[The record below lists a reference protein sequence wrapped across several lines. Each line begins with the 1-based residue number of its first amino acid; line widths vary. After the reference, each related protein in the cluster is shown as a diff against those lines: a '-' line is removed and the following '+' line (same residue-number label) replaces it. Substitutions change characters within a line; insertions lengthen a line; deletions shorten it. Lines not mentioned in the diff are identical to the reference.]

1 MIKFIDISGWQKG
14 INIEAVAKNG
24 CLGAVVVKATEGT
37 NHVDSQCD
45 TYVQQCIVNKIPFG
59 YYHFG
64 RNKNAKVEA
73 EFFRNNTRNYEQHGI
88 PILDWEDNQS
98 VAWVNAFV
106 EHYHALTGIWP
117 WVYGNAWRFN
127 QGTVNTNC
135 GRWIAGYPANGITDI
150 NYGLNTDMP
159 YKVNN
164 GIVCA
169 WQFSSS
175 VRIAGYG
182 SNLDGDVFYG
192 DAEAW
197 AKYAMAADAL
207 VPVPTPSPSAP
218 SQTPQGS
225 VLDLVC
231 QIIDGNI
238 NGDARKAFLGTRYG
252 EVQGF
257 IQHIYDSSTETLAAE
272 VWQGR
277 YGNDPVRTKVLNIAG
292 KAAAVQAVV
301 NGGSVSARRT
311 YTVKAGD
318 TLSGIAAKYGTSYQ
332 TLARINGI
340 TNPNLIYGGQTIK
353 IS

>member
-14 INIEAVAKNG
+14 IDVKAVVENG
-24 CLGAVVVKATEGT
+24 GLGAVVVKATEGT
-37 NHVDSQCD
+37 NFVDSQCD
-45 TYVQQCIVNKIPFG
+45 AYVQRCIANKIPFG
-59 YYHFG
+59 YYHFA
-64 RNKNAKVEA
+64 RNNDAKAEA
-73 EFFRNNTRNYEQHGI
+73 EFFRDNTRNYEHCGI
-88 PILDWEDNQS
+88 PILDWEADQS

-117 WVYGNAWRFN
+117 WVYGNTWRFN

-135 GRWIAGYPANGITDI
+135 GRWVAGYPSNGITDI
-150 NYGLNTDMP
+150 NYGVNNDMP

-164 GIVCA
+164 GLVCA

-182 SNLDGDVFYG
+182 GNLDGDVFYG
-192 DAEAW
+192 DAKAW
-197 AKYAMAADAL
+197 ANYAMAADTPAQTPAPA
-207 VPVPTPSPSAP
+207 PVP
-218 SQTPQGS
+218 TPQGS

-238 NGDARKAFLGTRYG
+238 NGDARKAFLGTRYD

-257 IQHIYDSSTETLAAE
+257 IQHIFDASPATLAAE

-292 KAAAVQAVV
+292 KAAAVQAAV
-301 NGGSVSARRT
+301 NGGNASAGRV

-318 TLSGIAAKYGTSYQ
+318 TLSSIAIKYGTSYQ
-332 TLARINGI
+332 VLAQINGI
-340 TNPNLIYGGQTIK
+340 ANPNLIYTGQTIK
-353 IS
+353 LP

>member
-1 MIKFIDISGWQKG
+1 MIKFIDISNWQKG
-14 INIEAVAKNG
+14 IDVATVVKNG
-24 CLGAVVVKATEGT
+24 GLGAVVVKATEGV
-37 NHVDSQCD
+37 NYVDRYCD
-45 TYVQQCIVNKIPFG
+45 GFVQQCVANKIPFG
-59 YYHFG
+59 YYHFA
-64 RNKNAKVEA
+64 RNNNPKAEA
-73 EFFRNNTRNYEQHGI
+73 EFFRNNTRNYEHCGI
-88 PILDWEDNQS
+88 PILDWEDNES

-117 WVYGNAWRFN
+117 WIYANAWRFN
-127 QGTVNTNC
+127 HGHVNTNC

-150 NYGLNTDMP
+150 NYGLNHDMP
-159 YKVNN
+159 YEVHG

-182 SNLDGDVFYG
+182 GSLDGDVFYG

-197 AKYAMAADAL
+197 AKYAMAADA
-207 VPVPTPSPSAP
+207 PAQTPTPAP
-218 SQTPQGS
+218 SQVPQGS

-238 NGDARKAFLGTRYG
+238 NGDARKAFLGTRYN

-292 KAAAVQAVV
+292 KAAAVQAAV
-301 NGGSVSARRT
+301 NGGNASTRRT

-340 TNPNLIYGGQTIK
+340 ANPNLIYPGQVLK
-353 IS
+353 I

>member
-1 MIKFIDISGWQKG
+1 MIKFIDISGWQNG
-14 INIEAVAKNG
+14 IDIKAVVENG
-24 CLGAVVVKATEGT
+24 GLGAVVAKATEGT
-37 NHVDSQCD
+37 DFVDGQCD
-45 TYVQQCIVNKIPFG
+45 VYIQQCIANKIPFG

-64 RNKNAKVEA
+64 RSNGAKAEA
-73 EFFRNNTRNYEQHGI
+73 EFFRNNTRNYEHHGI
-88 PILDWEDNQS
+88 PILDWENDQS
-98 VAWVNAFV
+98 VAWVNTFV

-135 GRWIAGYPANGITDI
+135 GRWIAGYPSDDIADI
-150 NYGLNTDMP
+150 NYGINNDMP

-164 GIVCA
+164 GLVCA

-175 VRIAGYG
+175 VYIPGYD

-192 DAEAW
+192 DAKAW
-197 AKYAMAADAL
+197 ANYAMATGAPAPAPAPA
-207 VPVPTPSPSAP
+207 PVAS
-218 SQTPQGS
+218 PQGS

-238 NGDARKAFLGTRYG
+238 NGDARKAFLGTRYA

-257 IQHIYDSSTETLAAE
+257 IQHIFDASPATLAAE

-292 KAAAVQAVV
+292 KAAAVQAAV
-301 NGGSVSARRT
+301 NGSNASARRT
-311 YTVKAGD
+311 YTVRAGD
-318 TLSGIAAKYGTSYQ
+318 TLSGIAAKYGTTWQ
-332 TLARINGI
+332 VLKAKNGLH
-340 TNPNLIYGGQTIK
+340 NPNLIYPGQVLK
-353 IS
+353 I

>member
-14 INIEAVAKNG
+14 IDVKTVVENG
-24 CLGAVVVKATEGT
+24 GLGAVVTKATEGI
-37 NHVDSQCD
+37 NFVDSQCD
-45 TYVQQCIVNKIPFG
+45 IHVQQCIANKIPFG
-59 YYHFG
+59 YYHFAG
-64 RNKNAKVEA
+64 NNGAEAEA
-73 EFFRNNTRNYEQHGI
+73 EFFRNNTRNYEHCGI
-88 PILDWEDNQS
+88 PILDWEGDQS

-135 GRWIAGYPANGITDI
+135 GRWIAGYPSDGITDI
-150 NYGLNTDMP
+150 NYGLGNDMP

-164 GIVCA
+164 GLVCA

-175 VRIAGYG
+175 VHIAGYG
-182 SNLDGDVFYG
+182 GNLDGDVFYG
-192 DAEAW
+192 DAKAW
-197 AKYAMAADAL
+197 ANYAMATGAPAPAPAPA
-207 VPVPTPSPSAP
+207 PVP
-218 SQTPQGS
+218 TPQGS

-238 NGDARKAFLGTRYG
+238 NGDARKAFLGTRYA

-257 IQHIYDSSTETLAAE
+257 IQHIFDASPATLAAE

-292 KAAAVQAVV
+292 KAAAVQAAV
-301 NGGSVSARRT
+301 NGGNASAGRT

-332 TLARINGI
+332 VLAQINGI
-340 TNPNLIYGGQTIK
+340 ANPNLIYAGQTIK
-353 IS
+353 LP

>member
-14 INIEAVAKNG
+14 IDIKAVVENG
-24 CLGAVVVKATEGT
+24 GLGAVVAKATEGT
-37 NHVDSQCD
+37 NFVDGQCD
-45 TYVQQCIVNKIPFG
+45 VYIQQCIANKIPFG

-64 RNKNAKVEA
+64 NNNDAKAEA
-73 EFFRNNTRNYEQHGI
+73 EFFRNNTRNYEHHGI

-135 GRWIAGYPANGITDI
+135 GRWVAGYPSNGITDI
-150 NYGLNTDMP
+150 NYGVNNKMP

-164 GIVCA
+164 GLVCA

-182 SNLDGDVFYG
+182 GNLDGDVFYG
-192 DAEAW
+192 DAKAW
-197 AKYAMAADAL
+197 ANYAMATDA
-207 VPVPTPSPSAP
+207 PAPAPTPTPVAA
-218 SQTPQGS
+218 PQGS

-238 NGDARKAFLGTRYG
+238 NGDARKAFLGTRYA

-257 IQHIYDSSTETLAAE
+257 IQHIFDTSPATLAAE

-277 YGNDPVRTKVLNIAG
+277 YGNDPVRSKVLDIAG
-292 KAAAVQAVV
+292 KAAAVQAAV
-301 NGGSVSARRT
+301 NGSSASTGRT

-332 TLARINGI
+332 KLAQINGI
-340 TNPNLIYGGQTIK
+340 PNPNLIHVGQTIK
-353 IS
+353 LP

>member
-14 INIEAVAKNG
+14 IDIKAVVKNG
-24 CLGAVVVKATEGT
+24 GLGAVVVKATEGT
-37 NHVDSQCD
+37 NFVDSQCD
-45 TYVQQCIVNKIPFG
+45 VYVQQCLVNKIPFG
-59 YYHFG
+59 FYHFA
-64 RNKNAKVEA
+64 RNNDARAEA
-73 EFFRNNTRNYEQHGI
+73 EFFRNNTRNYEHRGI

-135 GRWIAGYPANGITDI
+135 GRWVAGYPSNGIADI
-150 NYGLNTDMP
+150 NYGINNDMP

-164 GIVCA
+164 GLVCA

-182 SNLDGDVFYG
+182 GNLDGDVFYG
-192 DAEAW
+192 DAKAW
-197 AKYAMAADAL
+197 ADYAMATGTPAPA
-207 VPVPTPSPSAP
+207 PTPTPVQA
-218 SQTPQGS
+218 PQGS

-238 NGDARKAFLGTRYG
+238 NGDARKAFLGTRYD

-257 IQHIYDSSTETLAAE
+257 IQHIFDASPATLAAE

-277 YGNDPVRTKVLNIAG
+277 YGNDPVRSKVLNIAG
-292 KAAAVQAVV
+292 KAAAVQAAV
-301 NGGSVSARRT
+301 NGGSASTGRT

-332 TLARINGI
+332 VLAQINGI
-340 TNPNLIYGGQTIK
+340 ANPNVIYAGQTIK
-353 IS
+353 LP

>member
-14 INIEAVAKNG
+14 IDIETVVKNG
-24 CLGAVVVKATEGT
+24 GLGAIVAKATEGT
-37 NHVDSQCD
+37 KLVDSQCD
-45 TYVQQCIVNKIPFG
+45 TYVQQCIANKIPFG

-64 RNKNAKVEA
+64 RNNDAKAEA
-73 EFFRNNTRNYEQHGI
+73 EFFRNNTRNYEHHGI

-98 VAWVNAFV
+98 VAWVNMFV

-135 GRWIAGYPANGITDI
+135 GRWIAGYPAKSITDI
-150 NYGLNTDMP
+150 NFGVDNKMP

-164 GIVCA
+164 GVVCA

-175 VRIAGYG
+175 VRISGHG
-182 SNLDGDVFYG
+182 GNLDGDVFYG
-192 DAEAW
+192 DAKAW
-197 AKYAMAADAL
+197 ANYAMATDVQTPAPAPA
-207 VPVPTPSPSAP
+207 PV
-218 SQTPQGS
+218 QTPQGS

-238 NGDARKAFLGTRYG
+238 NGDTRKAFLGTRYA

-257 IQHIYDSSTETLAAE
+257 IQHIFDASPATLAAE

-292 KAAAVQAVV
+292 KAAAVQAAV
-301 NGGSVSARRT
+301 NGGNASAGRT
-311 YTVKAGD
+311 YTVRAGD
-318 TLSGIAAKYGTSYQ
+318 TLSGIAAKYGTTWQ
-332 TLARINGI
+332 ALKAKNGLH
-340 TNPNLIYGGQTIK
+340 NPNLIYPGQVLK
-353 IS
+353 I

>member
-1 MIKFIDISGWQKG
+1 MIKFIDISNWEKG
-14 INIEAVAKNG
+14 IDIAAVAKNG
-24 CLGAVVVKATEGT
+24 GLGAVVVKATEGT
-37 NHVDSQCD
+37 NYVDRYCD
-45 TYVQQCIVNKIPFG
+45 SFVQQCVTNKIPFG
-59 YYHFG
+59 YYHFA
-64 RNKNAKVEA
+64 RNNDAKAEA
-73 EFFRNNTRNYEQHGI
+73 EFFRNNTRNYEHCGI
-88 PILDWEDNQS
+88 PILDWEDNES

-117 WVYGNAWRFN
+117 WIYANAWRFN

-135 GRWIAGYPANGITDI
+135 DRWIAGYPSNGITDI
-150 NYGLNTDMP
+150 NYGVNHDMP

-164 GIVCA
+164 GLVCA

-182 SNLDGDVFYG
+182 GVLDGNVFYG
-192 DAEAW
+192 DTEAW
-197 AKYAMAADAL
+197 AKYAMAANAPA
-207 VPVPTPSPSAP
+207 PVPTPAL

-231 QIIDGNI
+231 QIIDGDI
-238 NGDARKAFLGTRYG
+238 NGDARKAFLGTRYN

-277 YGNDPVRTKVLNIAG
+277 YGNDPIRTKVLNIAG

-301 NGGSVSARRT
+301 NGSGASTRRT

-340 TNPNLIYGGQTIK
+340 ANPNLIYVGQTIK
-353 IS
+353 LP

>member
-14 INIEAVAKNG
+14 IDIKAVVKNG
-24 CLGAVVVKATEGT
+24 GLGAVVTKATEGID
-37 NHVDSQCD
+37 HVDSQCD
-45 TYVQQCIVNKIPFG
+45 IYVQQCIANKIPFG

-64 RNKNAKVEA
+64 RNNDAKTEA
-73 EFFRNNTRNYEQHGI
+73 EFFRKNTRNYEHQGI
-88 PILDWEDNQS
+88 PILDWEADQS
-98 VAWVNAFV
+98 IAWINAFV
-106 EHYHALTGIWP
+106 EHYHTLTGIWP

-135 GRWIAGYPANGITDI
+135 GRWIAGYPSNGITDI
-150 NYGLNTDMP
+150 NFGVRNKMS

-182 SNLDGDVFYG
+182 GSLDGDVFYG
-192 DAEAW
+192 DAKAW
-197 AKYAMAADAL
+197 AKYAMAADA
-207 VPVPTPSPSAP
+207 PAPMPTPAP
-218 SQTPQGS
+218 TPVQTPQGS

-231 QIIDGNI
+231 KIIDGNI
-238 NGDARKAFLGTRYG
+238 NGDNRKAFLGTRYS

-257 IQHIYDSSTETLAAE
+257 IQHIYDSSAETLAAE

-277 YGNDPVRTKVLNIAG
+277 YGNGAVRTKVLNIAG

-301 NGGSVSARRT
+301 NGCSVSNVRT

-318 TLSGIAAKYGTSYQ
+318 TLSSIATKYGTTWQ
-332 TLARINGI
+332 ALKAKNGLH
-340 TNPNLIYGGQTIK
+340 NPNLIYPGQVLK
-353 IS
+353 I